1 MHSGSKAKDEL
12 KNVPLSYTKELAKEY
27 CTDKIDCY
35 LVKLQID
42 KMGHAMYGYLFYPKN
57 AKQGSHPV
65 VLTPPGAGIKTIKE
79 PCATSIMPRTD
90 SSASR

>member
-1 MHSGSKAKDEL
+1 MEC
-12 KNVPLSYTKELAKEY
+12 

-65 VLTPPGAGIKTIKE
+65 VLTPPGVGIKTI
-79 PCATSIMPRTD
+79 
-90 SSASR
+90 SSSKDASYQEASFKDALIK